1 MKWTTLEAVDSEV
14 FTENTRY
21 VTSDNELFVIVEH
34 YSNARLSS
42 GRWSQVEDDYWVGC
56 WTRDQYETFAA
67 DKFYGERRT
76 YQYTRRGHII
86 CRSLT
91 PSPYEGTRSVRA
103 FDTLESST
111 WNDYE
116 NTIREWCK
124 CHYSLPSLTSP
135 SYVGMFGEGGAL
147 SIGYLTLPEWLE
159 ALRGVR
165 SNVFF
170 IPVSVGFLT
179 ARIDMGTLQHEITGH
194 VVTTKELAAWANEN
208 VRRVGALD

>member
-1 MKWTTLEAVDSEV
+1 MKWTTLETADSEV

-21 VTSDNELFVIVEH
+21 VTPDNELFVIVER

-42 GRWSQVEDDYWVGC
+42 GRWSKVEDDYWVDC
-56 WTRDQYETFAA
+56 STRDQYETFAA

-76 YQYTRRGHII
+76 YQYTRRGYII
-86 CRSLT
+86 RRSST
-91 PSPYEGTRSVRA
+91 PFDDTRSVRV

-147 SIGYLTLPEWLE
+147 NVGYLTLPEWLE
-159 ALRGVR
+159 ALRGAR

-194 VVTTKELAAWANEN
+194 VATTKELAAWATEN